1 MALLG
6 DDSPRTFLSGKPTN
20 LKEYADEMTRDAKTR
35 FYTTVKL
42 GPNRE
47 KTPEGFLL
55 CRNVA
60 IARTGDQ
67 LYGRNSTPVAVGPD
81 GFAVVSREAD
91 EVFRPETIESFNGK
105 PVTND
110 HPAGDVTP
118 ANWRLLSKGT
128 VLHPRRGEGAE
139 SDLLMADLLICDHEM
154 IQLVLDGK
162 EEVSCGYDADYVQ
175 TAVGRG
181 KQVDIVGNHL
191 AIVEAGRC
199 GGRCSI
205 KDHAETG
212 EGVGLMKRFGKFADT
227 LKKSFRDA
235 GGDEKELQKAL
246 DNADVQ
252 KVFKD
257 AEEGD
262 ATHVHVNLEGEQGRT
277 KFTDDA
283 LDEKF
288 GEHDDRLAA
297 LEGGAEGKT
306 QDSMEKMVK
315 DAVEAAMK
323 ARDAKDEDEDEEDE
337 DGDDAPEDKKK
348 KKTEDDEEDEDE
360 DEDKKKKK
368 TEDKKKTR
376 DSASLSER
384 FQETIAI
391 AEILA
396 PGIRVPTFDSAINR
410 KRTID
415 SICALRKKA
424 LSIASDTVDGS
435 EILTSL
441 RRGKQL
447 THDALEQMSC
457 SATRDLFY
465 SAGATAKIAAV
476 VKRTGGVRTVDVRTI
491 DSTEPLKFVGG
502 SKLTP
507 AQSNAAAAAFWS
519 GQSK

>member
-1 MALLG
+1 
-6 DDSPRTFLSGKPTN
+6 
-20 LKEYADEMTRDAKTR
+20 MTRDAKTR

-81 GFAVVSREAD
+81 GFAVVSREAE

-118 ANWRLLSKGT
+118 ANWKLLSKGT

-212 EGVGLMKRFGKFADT
+212 EGVGLMKRFDKFRESLT
-227 LKKSFRDA
+227 KKFRDA

-252 KVFKD
+252 KEFKD

-288 GEHDDRLAA
+288 GEHDDRLTA
-297 LEGGAEGKT
+297 LEGGADGKT
-306 QDSMEKMVK
+306 RDSMEKMVK

-323 ARDAKDEDEDEEDE
+323 ARDAKDEDEDEDDE
-337 DGDDAPEDKKK
+337 DGDESPEGKKK
-348 KKTEDDEEDEDE
+348 KKTDDEEE
-360 DEDKKKKK
+360 DEDKKKGK
-368 TEDKKKTR
+368 TKDKKKTR
-376 DSASLSER
+376 DSASLGER

-396 PGIRVPTFDSAINR
+396 PGLRVPTFDSSAER
-410 KRTID
+410 KHTVD

-424 LSIASDTVDGS
+424 LSIASETVDGS

-476 VKRTGGVRTVDVRTI
+476 AKRTGGVRTVD
-491 DSTEPLKFVGG
+491 STEPLKAVGG
-502 SKLTP
+502 TKMTP
-507 AQSNAAAAAFWS
+507 AESNAKAAAFWAN
-519 GQSK
+519 QSK